1 MQQLLVAPFTPRT
14 DQAIL
19 HADDLGG
26 EPILLGTRIRVA
38 LIYAM
43 EAKAGMSV
51 YDIAKAY
58 PHLTPHQIESALEFA
73 HANKELMEECLRRD
87 EQEV

>member
-1 MQQLLVAPFTPRT
+1 MSGELRVTESIIS
-14 DQAIL
+14 DQEIA
-19 HADDLGG
+19 GG

-43 EAKAGMSV
+43 EARAGMSV

-58 PHLTPHQIESALEFA
+58 PHLTPRQIESALEFA
-73 HANKELMEECLRRD
+73 HANRQLMEECLQRD